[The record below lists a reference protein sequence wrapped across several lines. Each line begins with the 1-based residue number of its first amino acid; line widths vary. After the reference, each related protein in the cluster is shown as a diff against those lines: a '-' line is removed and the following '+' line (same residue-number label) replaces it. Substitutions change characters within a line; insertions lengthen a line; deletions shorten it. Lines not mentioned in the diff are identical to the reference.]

1 MVHTDVIKIVS
12 ANPRKFEE
20 VYDDFENLEASCEM
34 VADSSSAELEKNVNV
49 MINSLLK
56 FKTSKFELLAD
67 SIGNIRNSGL
77 ELQTNLDNA
86 DITSAQSEIN

>member
-1 MVHTDVIKIVS
+1 MIHTDVINIVS
-12 ANPRKFEE
+12 ANPIKFEE
-20 VYDDFENLEASCEM
+20 VFDDFENLEASCEM
-34 VADSSSAELEKNVNV
+34 VADSSSADLEKNVNV

-67 SIGNIRNSGL
+67 SISNIPNSGL
-77 ELQTNLDNA
+77 ELHNNPDNA

>member
-34 VADSSSAELEKNVNV
+34 VADSSSADLERNVNV
-49 MINSLLK
+49 LINSLLK

-67 SIGNIRNSGL
+67 TISSNQNSTSEVLSTPDNIK
-77 ELQTNLDNA
+77 
-86 DITSAQSEIN
+86 ITSAHSDIN

>member
-1 MVHTDVIKIVS
+1 MVHTDVINIVS
-12 ANPRKFEE
+12 ANPLKFEE

-34 VADSSSAELEKNVNV
+34 VADSSSVDLEKNVNV

-67 SIGNIRNSGL
+67 SISNNQNSR
-77 ELQTNLDNA
+77 LDA
-86 DITSAQSEIN
+86 SIKSEIFDVTSAKSEID

>member
-1 MVHTDVIKIVS
+1 MVHTDVINIVS
-12 ANPRKFEE
+12 ANKSKFGE
-20 VYDDFENLEASCEM
+20 VYDKLQDLEVSCEM
-34 VADSSSAELEKNVNV
+34 IADSTTDELERSIAI

-56 FKTSKFELLAD
+56 FKTSKFQLLAD

-77 ELQTNLDNA
+77 ELHNNPDNA